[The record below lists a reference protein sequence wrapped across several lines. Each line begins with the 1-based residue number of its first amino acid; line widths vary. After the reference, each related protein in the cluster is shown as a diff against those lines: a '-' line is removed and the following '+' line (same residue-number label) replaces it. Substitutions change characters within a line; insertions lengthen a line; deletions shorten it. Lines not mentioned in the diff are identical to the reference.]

1 MWGFLTE
8 RENREYHTTVFGYKW
23 KYILP
28 VLKYSSAFIVV
39 GKLETILW
47 NRDISLHWTQLF
59 FSQLSTHM
67 QDKITEKINV
77 KAVKSSTK
85 T

>member
-8 RENREYHTTVFGYKW
+8 RENVECHMTVFGYKW

-28 VLKYSSAFIVV
+28 VLKYSSAFTVV
-39 GKLETILW
+39 GKPETILW
-47 NRDISLHWTQLF
+47 DWDTSLRWSQLF
-59 FSQLSTHM
+59 FSQLSAHM